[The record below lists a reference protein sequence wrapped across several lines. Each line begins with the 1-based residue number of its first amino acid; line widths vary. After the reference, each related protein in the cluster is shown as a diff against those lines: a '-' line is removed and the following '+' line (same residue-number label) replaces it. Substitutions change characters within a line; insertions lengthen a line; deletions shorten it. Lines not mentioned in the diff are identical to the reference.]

1 MANRT
6 GCKFSRNQAT
16 EPLLFNRLYQ
26 MKNDEKKKNFRINS
40 QRFNISISEVVYMKF
55 KEILKQEGLQSTKIL
70 SQFIANYVLY
80 LDKSFVKNDRR
91 SKEKKKGVLIFVTN
105 EQCCKFVEKVSK
117 ENIDRSKVIEQF
129 MENYIDFFDKKK
141 K

>member
-1 MANRT
+1 
-6 GCKFSRNQAT
+6 
-16 EPLLFNRLYQ
+16 
-26 MKNDEKKKNFRINS
+26 MKNDEKKKNVQINT
-40 QRFNISISEVVYMKF
+40 QRFNISISEVVYKKF
-55 KEILKQEGLQSTKIL
+55 KEKLKQEGLQATRLL

-80 LDKSFVKNDRR
+80 LDRSFVKNNHR

-105 EQCCKFVEKVSK
+105 EQYCKFAEKVSK
-117 ENIDRSKVIEQF
+117 ENIDGSRVIEQF

>member
-1 MANRT
+1 
-6 GCKFSRNQAT
+6 
-16 EPLLFNRLYQ
+16 
-26 MKNDEKKKNFRINS
+26 MKNDEKKRDFRINT
-40 QRFNISISEVVYMKF
+40 QCFNASISEAVYKKF
-55 KEILKQEGLQSTKIL
+55 KEKLKQEGSQATRLL

-91 SKEKKKGVLIFVTN
+91 SKEKKKRVLIFVTN
-105 EQCCKFVEKVSK
+105 EHYCKFVEKISK

>member
-1 MANRT
+1 
-6 GCKFSRNQAT
+6 
-16 EPLLFNRLYQ
+16 
-26 MKNDEKKKNFRINS
+26 MKNDEKKKNFRINT